1 MGKAAEGDFQV
12 TQMSGKGVDGGVT
25 LRVPKKGSPTVVGA
39 DLVVE
44 SLVHSPQD
52 PTIEDQITF
61 TAVIKNIGVRR
72 ADPSTLSFRVGGETP
87 PGKTFAVPA
96 LEGGATFS
104 VSRQEILGTAQN
116 YRNTVIVD
124 LKNEITESNEANN
137 QRTDDYTV
145 SPRR

>member
-1 MGKAAEGDFQV
+1 
-12 TQMSGKGVDGGVT
+12 MSGKGVDGRVT
-25 LRVPKKGSPTVVGA
+25 LRVAKGSPTVVGA

-96 LEGGATFS
+96 LEGSATFS
-104 VSRQEILGTAQN
+104 ACRGRRFAVL
-116 YRNTVIVD
+116 
-124 LKNEITESNEANN
+124 LKTIATLSWL
-137 QRTDDYTV
+137 T
-145 SPRR
+145 